1 MRPYHLDLT
10 RAMPT
15 LLANHLQQLRQRS
28 FVGRSAERDLFCRAL
43 MAEALPF
50 NVRFF
55 LCASPDLW
63 EGVLTYA
70 DLERLKACEIDL

>member
-1 MRPYHLDLT
+1 
-10 RAMPT
+10 
-15 LLANHLQQLRQRS
+15 
-28 FVGRSAERDLFCRAL
+28 